1 MSAANWRR
9 MMVTGALPGRNPG
22 IRATRAISRAA
33 FSLALVT
40 FAAGISSSISRL
52 QVASVIGIFSGLH
65 RRGKAELQLAL
76 VCLSPVHIARRKR
89 QGSGA
94 ADLHRVKLK
103 YKQCMLR
110 RQRRCGDTKSFLPL
124 ILPVE

>member
-9 MMVTGALPGRNPG
+9 MIVTGALPGRKPG
-22 IRATRAISRAA
+22 MRATRAMSRAA

-52 QVASVIGIFSGLH
+52 QVASVIIGIFSGLH
-65 RRGKAELQLAL
+65 RREKAELQLAL

-89 QGSGA
+89 QGSA
-94 ADLHRVKLK
+94 AGTHRVNIK
-103 YKQCMLR
+103 YK
-110 RQRRCGDTKSFLPL
+110 
-124 ILPVE
+124 

>member
-33 FSLALVT
+33 FSLALLT

-65 RRGKAELQLAL
+65 RREKAELQLAL
-76 VCLSPVHIARRKR
+76 VCLFTCSHCEKEAAGKRRGR
-89 QGSGA
+89 LAPREPQ
-94 ADLHRVKLK
+94 V
-103 YKQCMLR
+103 
-110 RQRRCGDTKSFLPL
+110 
-124 ILPVE
+124 